1 MNILSDKVSEKYV
14 LSCIY
19 NYGDD
24 AYYEIADIICENCFL
39 VDYNVYLFKCLKHSI
54 VSQEIKKIDIGTI
67 QAAANSLGLE
77 KVINRKE
84 VSEHIKNIITYPTS
98 VENIRTLAIKLK
110 KLQIARLLRQEME
123 NASEKVLRLNGEE
136 DVGAIIG
143 IADQISYNISEQIN
157 DNSNNPTCIK
167 DYIDEYYND
176 IKNREVKSV
185 GISTGYPIYDE
196 CIGGGL
202 RPASVSLIGARTKNG
217 KSLIGT
223 NIGLHVAG
231 NLKIPVLVLDTELT
245 LEEHMN
251 RLAALGSRTPP
262 KLLETGEFKH
272 TKYYSLV
279 EDFVEKI
286 KQRGVNYYHR
296 TVANKPFDEHIGI
309 MRRWIMKNIGVNG
322 DGSANKCLIIY
333 DWLRPNFSGMSD
345 RIQEHQSMG
354 LMMTELHNFAVKY
367 RVPILSF
374 IQLNRDGITSEGTEV
389 IAQSD
394 RIGWFCSNF
403 SIFKK
408 KSPEELAEDGEENG
422 NCKLVPVVARHG
434 PGIETGNYIN
444 FKFDNKC
451 LRITEGR
458 TKFAVMN
465 EQRGSGEQDS

>member
-1 MNILSDKVSEKYV
+1 MSEKYV

-19 NYGDD
+19 NHGED
-24 AYYEIADIICENCFL
+24 AYYEIADIICEDSFL
-39 VDYNVYLFKCLKHSI
+39 VDWNIYLFKCLKHAI
-54 VSQEIKKIDIGTI
+54 VTQELKKIDIGTI
-67 QAAANSLGLE
+67 QAAANSLSLE

-84 VSEHIKNIITYPTS
+84 VSEHIKNIIAYPTS
-98 VENIRTLAIKLK
+98 VENVRTLAVKLK

-123 NASEKVLRLNGEE
+123 AAGEKILRLTGEE
-136 DVGAIIG
+136 DVGSIIG

-157 DNSNNPTCIK
+157 DNSNNPTLISE
-167 DYIDEYYND
+167 YIDTYYED
-176 IKNREVKSV
+176 IKKREVKSV

-223 NIGLHVAG
+223 NISLHVAG

-251 RLAALGSRTPP
+251 RLAALGSKTPP
-262 KLLETGEFKH
+262 KLLETGEFKNKA
-272 TKYYSLV
+272 KYHSAI
-279 EDFVEKI
+279 EGFVTKI
-286 KQRGVNYYHR
+286 KDRKVPYYHR
-296 TVANKPFDEHIGI
+296 TVANKPFDEHLGI
-309 MRRWIMKNIGVNG
+309 MRRWIMKNVGVNG
-322 DGSANKCLIIY
+322 DGSANKCLIVY
-333 DWLRPNFSGMSD
+333 DWLRPNYGAMSE
-345 RIQEHQSMG
+345 RMQEHQSMG
-354 LMMTELHNFAVKY
+354 FMMTELHNFAVKY
-367 RVPILSF
+367 KIPILSF

-403 SIFKK
+403 SIFKR

-444 FKFDNKC
+444 YTFDLKC
-451 LRITEGR
+451 LKIKEGR
-458 TKFAVMN
+458 TKFAIMN
-465 EQRGSGEQDS
+465 EQRGSGDEDS